1 MSEVVNSSDA
11 DLAFFPVDDLNSF
24 WEEQCGAMWGK
35 GDLDLRQERND
46 WNAIK
51 DQGIKNLI
59 KGILKFFV
67 FADGMV
73 IENIFKNFQ
82 EDTSMYKGAVA
93 FYAAQNF
100 METIHSEMYS
110 ILAKEILS
118 NSEYQEVL
126 DAYKSSDVVKKISA
140 FMKKYMDR
148 NRSLAQRIVA
158 FACVEGVLFTS
169 AFAAIHWVKKKNILR
184 GFCKANEFIA
194 RDEAIHTRFGIALYQ
209 KIGGVDLESEETIHS
224 IIQEAVEVNREFL
237 IDIIPA
243 PMVGMASTSLL
254 EYTKCTADA
263 LSVSLGYSKIYK
275 AQNPFDWM
283 VLLSLSNKTNFF
295 EDKVSE
301 YTKNNN
307 GTLDFDL
314 DADF

>member
-1 MSEVVNSSDA
+1 MTDIFHTDDT
-11 DLAFFPVDDLNSF
+11 DLSFFPVDDLNSF

-35 GDLDLRQERND
+35 GDIDLRQDKND
-46 WNAIK
+46 WNMLK
-51 DQGIKNLI
+51 DAGIKTLI

-82 EDTSMYKGAVA
+82 EDTSMYKGAVS

-118 NSEYQEVL
+118 LSEYQEVL
-126 DAYKSSDVVKKISA
+126 EAYKSSPVVKRISA
-140 FMKKYMDR
+140 FMIKYMDR
-148 NRSLAQRIVA
+148 TRSLEQRIVA
-158 FACVEGVLFTS
+158 FACVEGILFTS

-194 RDEAIHTRFGIALYQ
+194 RDEAIHTRFGVALFQ
-209 KIGGVDLESEETIHS
+209 KLQGFIKESEETIHA
-224 IIQEAVEVNREFL
+224 IIQEAVEVNRDFL
-237 IDIIPA
+237 LDIIPA
-243 PMVGMASTSLL
+243 PMVGMCAPSLL
-254 EYTKCTADA
+254 VYTKCTADSLA
-263 LSVSLGYSKIYK
+263 ISLGYSKIYN

-283 VLLSLSNKTNFF
+283 VLMNLSNKTNFF

-301 YTKNNN
+301 YTKNAN